1 MNVLHS
7 DTHYAKSHT
16 DTYHVGNKVANMIS
30 ICVTDFKS
38 DRERALNITVYIL
51 NKYRRCENK
60 IKRYIYLFTLCSFYV
75 NSQWFIAIAGL

>member
-7 DTHYAKSHT
+7 DTHFAKSHT
-16 DTYHVGNKVANMIS
+16 DTYHA
-30 ICVTDFKS
+30 DFNS

-60 IKRYIYLFTLCSFYV
+60 IKRYIYLLYFARCM
-75 NSQWFIAIAGL
+75 